1 MSANLTRFS
10 EDFDNLAGKQPNH
23 TAIILKD
30 DLKPREITYA
40 ELNRLINRC
49 AARFTEVEGLKPG
62 DAVVAL
68 LPNSAEMIV
77 AWLASVRAGLTFAPL
92 ACTATPTEITRW
104 IGLVKPSLLL
114 ITDLVKD
121 GSLDAANESGVPC
134 RHIET
139 DGKYNWLPAN
149 LNDSRSFAGRGGRL
163 LISTSGSTGAPK
175 ALVLDSDKLW
185 SSGIAFSEFHGLSNK
200 RLRLWNYLPMSYLGG
215 LYNLAMIPLS
225 TGGTVLVD
233 DPFSGGTFL
242 SYWQTVD
249 RYEINTLWLVPTI
262 VNGLLKMAKRLPAEV
277 ITKIRS
283 RVNMAFLGTAPIS
296 LEVKKQFEETF
307 GVPMAENYGLSETT
321 FISSEHINRLNG
333 RLEGTTGEILP
344 YVDVRIDPMDTEED
358 GQNTGESV
366 GGEIVVNSP
375 YLFDGYM
382 GEDGTIQA
390 SRDSDG
396 GFRTGDIGLITESG
410 QLRITGRIRDILKKG
425 GYMVSLTEVE
435 MLARQFE
442 GVADAAAVKI
452 PHDFYGESYE
462 LFIQADQ
469 PDQEGTDSLHSRFG
483 SFLQENLVKYKWPE
497 KIVVKSSFPRT
508 SSGKIQKHLIKI
520 DSDQ

>member
-1 MSANLTRFS
+1 MSPILSRFS
-10 EDFDNLAGKQPNH
+10 ADFEALAEKQPNH

-30 DLKPREITYA
+30 DLKPREITYS

-49 AARFTEVEGLKPG
+49 AAMFMDIEGIKPG

-92 ACTATPTEITRW
+92 ACTATPSEIRRW
-104 IGLVKPSLLL
+104 IGLVNPSLLL

-121 GSLDAANESGVPC
+121 GSLEAANESGVTC
-134 RHIET
+134 RNIET
-139 DGKYNWLPAN
+139 DGSYKWLPEN
-149 LNDSRSFAGRGGRL
+149 NKYQSEDFAGSGGRL
-163 LISTSGSTGAPK
+163 LISTSGSTGDPK
-175 ALVLDSDKLW
+175 ALVLDSDTLW
-185 SSGIAFSEFHGLSNK
+185 SSGVAFSEFHGLTDK

-225 TGGTVLVD
+225 TGGTVMVD

-262 VNGLLKMAKRLPAEV
+262 VHGLLKMAKRLPAEV
-277 ITKIRS
+277 IVKIRS
-283 RVNMAFLGTAPIS
+283 RVNMAFLGTAPIT
-296 LEVKKQFEETF
+296 LDVKKQFEEIF
-307 GVPMAENYGLSETT
+307 GVPLVENYGLSETT
-321 FISSEHINRLNG
+321 FISSEHLKRRNG
-333 RLEGTTGEILP
+333 RMEGTTGEILP
-344 YVDVRIDPMDTEED
+344 YVNIRVDQKSTGTDD
-358 GQNTGESV
+358 GIEQI
-366 GGEIVVNSP
+366 GGELIVDSP
-375 YLFDGYM
+375 YLFDGYL
-382 GEDGTIQA
+382 GEDGKINSA
-390 SRDSDG
+390 RDADG
-396 GFRTGDIGLITESG
+396 GFRTGDIGIITEHG

-435 MLARQFE
+435 IMARHFE
-442 GVADAAAVKI
+442 GVAEAAAVKI

-462 LFIQADQ
+462 LFILADH
-469 PDQEGTDSLHSRFG
+469 PDEEDVDALQSRFG
-483 SFLQENLVKYKWPE
+483 AYLQENLVKYKWPE
-497 KIVVKSSFPRT
+497 KIVVKKSFPRT
-508 SSGKIQKHLIKI
+508 ASGKIQKHLIKK